1 MLSNSLSQEDW
12 EALYGATDE
21 GLVLDRLVWPL
32 SATAAAIIVIPLLLW
47 LLLRFLPN
55 RAGTVAGVVVLAW
68 SAIYPA
74 IYLVEFWFSLAWT
87 VLVVLLTYL
96 GWAHLTHWTL
106 VRALREIPDSL
117 RQSLFYLPLLL
128 VAFLFFFFN
137 SNLWQLAVA
146 WNITQALLVALL
158 LWTMGALVC
167 VVTVN
172 RHVETVL
179 QEVESTLPLR
189 VKLNIR
195 WNAASVHLAQASIFG
210 LLVFV
215 GFFVFGLAAV
225 PQATIATWTGT
236 PTVLVTLGPLSFSGA
251 LVKVSWV
258 LGGFASLYM
267 ATTAAGDRERREEH
281 LGPVTEQMGGVLR
294 RVWSGAG
301 STGVGR
307 SGTDV

>member
-1 MLSNSLSQEDW
+1 
-12 EALYGATDE
+12 
-21 GLVLDRLVWPL
+21 
-32 SATAAAIIVIPLLLW
+32 
-47 LLLRFLPN
+47 
-55 RAGTVAGVVVLAW
+55 
-68 SAIYPA
+68 
-74 IYLVEFWFSLAWT
+74 
-87 VLVVLLTYL
+87 
-96 GWAHLTHWTL
+96 
-106 VRALREIPDSL
+106 
-117 RQSLFYLPLLL
+117 
-128 VAFLFFFFN
+128 
-137 SNLWQLAVA
+137 
-146 WNITQALLVALL
+146 
-158 LWTMGALVC
+158 MGALVC

-210 LLVFV
+210 LLVFA
-215 GFFVFGLAAV
+215 GFFVFGLVAV

-236 PTVLVTLGPLSFSGA
+236 PTALVTLGPLSFSGA
-251 LVKVSWV
+251 LVEVSWV

-281 LGPVTEQMGGVLR
+281 LGPVSEQMGGVLR

-307 SGTDV
+307 GSTDV

>member
-1 MLSNSLSQEDW
+1 M
-12 EALYGATDE
+12 
-21 GLVLDRLVWPL
+21 
-32 SATAAAIIVIPLLLW
+32 
-47 LLLRFLPN
+47 
-55 RAGTVAGVVVLAW
+55 
-68 SAIYPA
+68 
-74 IYLVEFWFSLAWT
+74 
-87 VLVVLLTYL
+87 
-96 GWAHLTHWTL
+96 
-106 VRALREIPDSL
+106 
-117 RQSLFYLPLLL
+117 
-128 VAFLFFFFN
+128 AFLFFFFN

-236 PTVLVTLGPLSFSGA
+236 PTVLSLSARCPSPA
-251 LVKVSWV
+251 
-258 LGGFASLYM
+258 
-267 ATTAAGDRERREEH
+267 R
-281 LGPVTEQMGGVLR
+281 
-294 RVWSGAG
+294 WSRSAG
-301 STGVGR
+301 SSAASPASTWPPPPPATANVAKNTSALSPSRWAG
-307 SGTDV
+307 S

>member
-1 MLSNSLSQEDW
+1 M
-12 EALYGATDE
+12 
-21 GLVLDRLVWPL
+21 
-32 SATAAAIIVIPLLLW
+32 
-47 LLLRFLPN
+47 
-55 RAGTVAGVVVLAW
+55 
-68 SAIYPA
+68 
-74 IYLVEFWFSLAWT
+74 
-87 VLVVLLTYL
+87 
-96 GWAHLTHWTL
+96 
-106 VRALREIPDSL
+106 LREIPDSL

-215 GFFVFGLAAV
+215 GFFVFRLAAV

-251 LVKVSWV
+251 LSGNSAVTVAVWVSME
-258 LGGFASLYM
+258 SN
-267 ATTAAGDRERREEH
+267 
-281 LGPVTEQMGGVLR
+281 
-294 RVWSGAG
+294 RVYTRCTSPYSPA
-301 STGVGR
+301 R
-307 SGTDV
+307 